1 MPDASRAET
10 SCHSSPFLLAR
21 SRSGLCG
28 LVLSS
33 WDTTHLYSS
42 LEVLRASAEQV
53 HFQVLG
59 RAARHASLSLSP
71 VTNCCTSH
79 LKANP
84 CHSASGKPRRDFWG
98 FGVSTSCP
106 ADESYQEKI
115 TLFLEFCNLNWHVVS
130 LCVLSTVG
138 YAHKLATHFFNYFF
152 LFDPEPGCDLCIPLI
167 GVPQQYAR
175 DQSFPFSSKTNK
187 QPTKHLKP
195 SRLLPASKKTSSQDT
210 AKI

>member
-1 MPDASRAET
+1 MCHKANPTLLYRAIYSNRLTSRLGQGFVTQVVWIGAQRKAMPDASRAET

-115 TLFLEFCNLNWHVVS
+115 TLFLEFCNLN
-130 LCVLSTVG
+130 
-138 YAHKLATHFFNYFF
+138 
-152 LFDPEPGCDLCIPLI
+152 
-167 GVPQQYAR
+167 
-175 DQSFPFSSKTNK
+175 
-187 QPTKHLKP
+187 
-195 SRLLPASKKTSSQDT
+195 
-210 AKI
+210 